1 MIKKIIFCF
10 VAVLSL
16 VATSCGQQQ
25 GTALKQGGKLADV
38 PAIADYIEGRGLDKY
53 AVATFAGGCFWCTE
67 ASFERIE
74 GVKEVISGYS
84 GGEISNPAYRLV
96 ASGGTKHA
104 EAIQIYYDEEVVS
117 FETLLKVFYVAHDG
131 TQVNRQGPDRGP
143 QYRSEIFYHNEAEKK
158 AAEAYIKKLND
169 SGKYSR
175 PIATLVTSY
184 KEFWV
189 AEAYHQDYYP
199 SHQNNPYIANV
210 SKPKVEKVEKVFKDI
225 LKAEYKKMESDTP

>member
-25 GTALKQGGKLADV
+25 GTALKKGNKLADV
-38 PAIADYIEGRGLDKY
+38 PAVADYIAGKGLDKY
-53 AVATFAGGCFWCTE
+53 TVATFAGGCFWCTE

-84 GGEISNPAYRLV
+84 GGEISNPPYRLV

-104 EAIQIYYDEEVVS
+104 EAIQIYYDEKVVS

-143 QYRSEIFYHNEAEKK
+143 QYRSEIFYHNEAQKTASEN
-158 AAEAYIKKLND
+158 YIKELNN

-175 PIATLVTSY
+175 PIATLVNGY

-199 SHQNNPYIANV
+199 SHQDNPYIANV
-210 SKPKVEKVEKVFKDI
+210 SKPKVEKVEKTFQKI
-225 LKAEYKKMESDTP
+225 LKPEYKRGS

>member
-1 MIKKIIFCF
+1 MIKKIIFCL
-10 VAVLSL
+10 VAVVSL
-16 VATSCGQQQ
+16 VVSSCGQQQ
-25 GTALKQGGKLADV
+25 GTALKSNAKMKDV
-38 PAIADYIEGRGLDKY
+38 PAIADYIKGKGLDGF

-84 GGEISNPAYRLV
+84 GGEISNPSYRMV
-96 ASGGTKHA
+96 ASGATKHA
-104 EAIQIYYDEEVVS
+104 EAIQIYYDKEVVS

-143 QYRSEIFYHNEAEKK
+143 QYRSEIFYHDRTQKTLAEQ
-158 AAEAYIKKLND
+158 YIKELND

-175 PIATLVTSY
+175 PIATLINAY

-189 AEAYHQDYYP
+189 AETYHQDYYP
-199 SHQNNPYIANV
+199 SHQDNPYIANV
-210 SKPKVEKVEKVFKDI
+210 SKPKVEKVEKVFKEI
-225 LKAEYKKMESDTP
+225 LKTEYKKGMSDNP

>member
-1 MIKKIIFCF
+1 MVKKIIFCF

-25 GTALKQGGKLADV
+25 GTALKTDPNLKEV
-38 PAIADYIEGRGLDKY
+38 PAIADYIAGKGFDQY

-84 GGEISNPAYRLV
+84 GGKLKHPSYRLV
-96 ASGGTKHA
+96 AGGHTKHA
-104 EAIQIYYDEEVVS
+104 ESIQIYYDEKVVS
-117 FETLLKVFYVAHDG
+117 FETLLEVFYVAHDG

-143 QYRSEIFYHNEAEKK
+143 HYRSEIFYHDGTQKALAEK
-158 AAEAYIKKLND
+158 YIKSLDD
-169 SGKYSR
+169 SKILGR
-175 PIATLVTSY
+175 PIATKVTAY

-225 LKAEYKKMESDTP
+225 LKAEYKKGISYNH

>member
-25 GTALKQGGKLADV
+25 GTAIKQNGQLKDV
-38 PAIADYIEGRGLDKY
+38 PAIADYIAGKNLDKY

-67 ASFERIE
+67 ASFEQIE
-74 GVKEVISGYS
+74 GVKEVVSGYS
-84 GGEISNPAYRLV
+84 GGEIKNPSYRQV
-96 ASGGTKHA
+96 ASGSTKHA
-104 EAIQIYYDEEVVS
+104 EAIQIYYDDKVVS

-131 TQVNRQGPDRGP
+131 TQLNRQGPDRGP
-143 QYRSEIFYHNEAEKK
+143 QYRSEIYYHNIAQKT
-158 AAEAYIKKLND
+158 AAENYIKELEDND
-169 SGKYSR
+169 YGT
-175 PIATLVTSY
+175 IATLVNAY

-199 SHQNNPYIANV
+199 SHQDNPYIANV

-225 LKAEYKKMESDTP
+225 LKKEYKKMVNP